1 MKKVFKIE
9 DIDCANCARK
19 IEDSINAIEGVERA
33 SLNFMAQKLTIEAEE
48 ALFDEIMKKALK
60 AAKRVEPDCRIVM

>member
-19 IEDSINAIEGVERA
+19 IEDSIKAIEGVERA